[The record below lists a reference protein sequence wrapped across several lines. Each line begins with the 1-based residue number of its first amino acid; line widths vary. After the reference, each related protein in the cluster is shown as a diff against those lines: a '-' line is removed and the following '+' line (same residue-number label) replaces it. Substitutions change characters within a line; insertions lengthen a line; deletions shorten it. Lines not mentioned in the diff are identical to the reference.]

1 MTNKIERGSQRQK
14 TGCSL
19 FFQRPVGCAQSG
31 TRLCAARSICP
42 AEFRK
47 HILRIGRKIELRSC
61 CREVRKRRLPIHGKW
76 GRIEAAK

>member
-14 TGCSL
+14 RAVLC
-19 FFQRPVGCAQSG
+19 FFKGLWAALRAARGF
-31 TRLCAARSICP
+31 CAARSICP

-47 HILRIGRKIELRSC
+47 HILRIGQKIELRFC
-61 CREVRKRRLPIHGKW
+61 CREVRKRRLPIHEKW